1 MRQSLKDKLVRTF
14 WNTVVQFASDSTRDI
29 RDFQRL
35 GRALWPSFVA
45 PLHPSILK
53 STLTAAVNKLG
64 FGATGLT
71 KKALSDPQRYAKMED
86 EIVRIVGNRFYPMVS
101 SLASGDDSLTLLTLN
116 EDGRLPVIYPQSS
129 NGGGARIVQ
138 SSKLGATLSIA
149 QPYLRSCLLLAA
161 FVCQHNKAD
170 QDRKLFSVHGNGKR
184 RKSKAKEDLYGG
196 NDEDLAFGSTNTSLH
211 TSSGRGR
218 KSKQDGQNQPRQV
231 EMLRSL
237 KLRPVPLE
245 RVYSIFVTLVRL
257 NPGYGG
263 MDDDEEGLE
272 ATMDDLG
279 SSRLYRDLSHLI
291 DLGYLQLT
299 KGNQIPSPTPT
310 RILCTLTREEALE
323 ISNRIKIPLERYL
336 L

>member
-1 MRQSLKDKLVRTF
+1 
-14 WNTVVQFASDSTRDI
+14 
-29 RDFQRL
+29 
-35 GRALWPSFVA
+35 
-45 PLHPSILK
+45 
-53 STLTAAVNKLG
+53 
-64 FGATGLT
+64 
-71 KKALSDPQRYAKMED
+71 
-86 EIVRIVGNRFYPMVS
+86 MVS
-101 SLASGDDSLTLLTLN
+101 SLASGDDSLTLLILN
-116 EDGRLPVIYPQSS
+116 EDGSLPVIDSRSS
-129 NGGGARIVQ
+129 
-138 SSKLGATLSIA
+138 SSCRAKIDRSTEFGTALSIP

-184 RKSKAKEDLYGG
+184 RKSRAKEDLYGG
-196 NDEDLAFGSTNTSLH
+196 NDEDLAFGSTNMSLH

-245 RVYSIFVTLVRL
+245 RVFSIFVTLVRL
-257 NPGYGG
+257 NPGYDG
-263 MDDDEEGLE
+263 MEDDEEGLE

-291 DLGYLQLT
+291 DIGYIQLT
-299 KGNQIPSPTPT
+299 KGNQTPSLAPTKV
-310 RILCTLTREEALE
+310 LCTLTRDEALE